1 MNPHF
6 LTHRVQAKMTKIPPH
21 KLTPLILASLVPHA
35 YAAEPE
41 VMVVTA
47 SGFQQKIEDTAASI
61 SVVTREQLEK
71 RAYRDVTD
79 ALKDVPGVV
88 ITGGGS
94 SSDISI
100 RGMGSKYTLMLVDGK
115 RVDSRGT
122 RPNSDGPGIEQG
134 WLPPL
139 QAIERIEVVRGP
151 MSSRYGSDAMGGVIN
166 VITRKTSSMS
176 AWQGSL
182 HADSTFQEN
191 KASGDI
197 FQTDAY
203 TAGNLVDGLLGIRLN
218 GQLSHRGEDQF
229 LNGFAEQETR
239 SGTAVFSLT
248 PDARNGFDVEVSR
261 TLQDRDRTPGDSL
274 PAKSKPSLNTYE
286 RTNYAITHNGQYNFG
301 SSTSYL
307 QREENT
313 NPGRQ
318 MKMINSIADTHTQF
332 ILGDHY
338 LSLGGQY
345 RYEDLQ
351 DQGNQLNVSNRASQL
366 TRWSWALFLEDEW
379 SLTDSFALTGGV
391 RMDQDQNYGSHW
403 SPRLYGVW
411 HPAEFWTLKGG
422 VSTGYRSPDLR
433 MSAANWGQATG
444 GGTQD
449 GVLVGNP
456 ELKPETSVSEEIALL
471 WDGREGL
478 SASLTLFNTDF
489 EDKISEIRR
498 CSSKTDPSC
507 SLNGH
512 VYDFISDRINVD
524 KANMR
529 GVESTAN
536 WAINEDWSLA
546 SSYTYTQSKQESGP
560 MAGQPLNQMPRHMLN
575 ASVDWQTTTDVSLW
589 SRANFRSKTSDYL
602 SRTRMAEGTPSYTF
616 FDTGLVYKAN
626 QHLNVT
632 AGVYNLFDKTVDY
645 NSYGTVLDGRRYNLG
660 MTYQF

>member
-1 MNPHF
+1 
-6 LTHRVQAKMTKIPPH
+6 MTSIRI
-21 KLTPLILASLVPHA
+21 TPLAPLIFAALASQAHA
-35 YAAEPE
+35 SQNE

-88 ITGGGS
+88 VTGGGS

-139 QAIERIEVVRGP
+139 QAIDRIEVVRGP

-166 VITRKTSSMS
+166 VITRKSASMT

-182 HADSTFQEN
+182 HADSTFQEDQE
-191 KASGDI
+191 SGDI

-203 TAGNLVDGLLGIRLN
+203 AAGALVEGLLGVRVN
-218 GQLSHRGEDQF
+218 GLLSHRDEDQF
-229 LNGFAEQETR
+229 ENGFAEQEMR

-248 PDARNGFDVEVSR
+248 PDEHNRFDFEASR
-261 TLQDRDRTPGDSL
+261 GLQDRDRTPGDSI
-274 PAKSKPSLNTYE
+274 PTKAKPSLNRYE
-286 RTNYAITHNGQYNFG
+286 RTNYAITHDGQYEFG
-301 SSTSYL
+301 SSSSYL
-307 QREENT
+307 QHEENT

-318 MKMINSIADTHTQF
+318 MKMLNTIADTHTQF

-338 LSLGGQY
+338 LSIGGQY

-351 DQGNQLNVSNRASQL
+351 DQGNQLKVANSADQL
-366 TRWSWALFLEDEW
+366 TRWSWALFVEDEW
-379 SLTDSFALTGGV
+379 AMTEGFALTAGV
-391 RMDQDQNYGSHW
+391 RLDQDENYGDHW

-449 GVLVGNP
+449 GILVGNAD
-456 ELKPETSVSEEIALL
+456 LKPETSLSEEIALL
-471 WDGREGL
+471 WDGQQGL
-478 SASLTLFNTDF
+478 NASLTLFNTDF
-489 EDKISEIRR
+489 NNKISEVRR
-498 CSSKTDPSC
+498 CSSKSDPSC
-507 SLNGH
+507 TLNGYT
-512 VYDFISDRINVD
+512 YDFISDRINVD
-524 KANMR
+524 EANMR

-536 WAINEDWSLA
+536 WAINTDWSLA
-546 SSYTYTQSKQESGP
+546 SSYTYTQSEQKSGP
-560 MAGQPLNQMPRHMLN
+560 MAGKPLNQMPRHMFN
-575 ASVDWQTTTDVSLW
+575 TSVDWQTTEQVSLW
-589 SRANFRSKTSDYL
+589 SRVNFRSKTSDYQ
-602 SRTRMAEGTPSYTF
+602 SRAKMADGTPSYTF

-626 QHLNVT
+626 QDLSVT
-632 AGVYNLFDKTVDY
+632 AGIYNLLDKTVDY
-645 NSYGTVLDGRRYNLG
+645 GSYGTVLDGRRYNLG
-660 MTYQF
+660 LTYQF

>member
-1 MNPHF
+1 
-6 LTHRVQAKMTKIPPH
+6 MTTIPPH
-21 KLTPLILASLVPHA
+21 KLTPLILASLAVPA

-139 QAIERIEVVRGP
+139 QAIDRIEVVRGP

-197 FQTDAY
+197 FQTDGY
-203 TAGNLVDGLLGIRLN
+203 TAGNLVDGLLGMRLN

-229 LNGFAEQETR
+229 QNGFAEQETK

-248 PDARNGFDVEVSR
+248 PDAHNGFDFEVSR
-261 TLQDRDRTPGDSL
+261 SLQDRDRTPGESL

-286 RTNYAITHNGQYNFG
+286 RTNYAITHNGQYDFG

-391 RMDQDQNYGSHW
+391 RMDQDQNYGTHW

-449 GVLVGNP
+449 GILVGNP
-456 ELKPETSVSEEIALL
+456 DLKPETSVSEEIALL
-471 WDGREGL
+471 WDAREGL

-489 EDKISEIRR
+489 EDMLSEIRR

-507 SLNGH
+507 TLNGH
-512 VYDFISDRINVD
+512 TYDFISDRINVE

-546 SSYTYTQSKQESGP
+546 SSYTYTQSEQKSGP
-560 MAGQPLNQMPRHMLN
+560 MEGKPLNQMPRHMFN

-589 SRANFRSKTSDYL
+589 SRVNFRSKTSDYL

-626 QHLNVT
+626 PHLNVT

-645 NSYGTVLDGRRYNLG
+645 GSYGTVLDGRRYNLG
-660 MTYQF
+660 ITYQF

>member
-1 MNPHF
+1 
-6 LTHRVQAKMTKIPPH
+6 MTNIPI
-21 KLTPLILASLVPHA
+21 TPLATLIVAALASQAHA
-35 YAAEPE
+35 SQNE
-41 VMVVTA
+41 VMVITA
-47 SGFQQKIEDTAASI
+47 SGFQQKIEDSAASI

-100 RGMGSKYTLMLVDGK
+100 RGMGAKYTLMLVDGK

-166 VITRKTSSMS
+166 VITRKSTSMT
-176 AWQGSL
+176 AWQGSV

-191 KASGDI
+191 KASGDL
-197 FQTDAY
+197 FQSDAY
-203 TAGNLVDGLLGIRLN
+203 TAGALVDGLLGMRLN
-218 GQLSHRGEDQF
+218 GQLSYRGEDQF
-229 LNGFAEQETR
+229 ENGFAEQEMR

-248 PDARNGFDVEVSR
+248 PDEHNSVDFEVSR
-261 TLQDRDRTPGDSL
+261 GLQDRDRTPGESIS
-274 PAKSKPSLNTYE
+274 AKAKPNQSTYE
-286 RTNYAITHNGQYNFG
+286 RTNYAITHDGRYDFG

-307 QREENT
+307 QREEST

-318 MKMINSIADTHTQF
+318 MKMINTIADTHTQI

-338 LSLGGQY
+338 LSVGGQY

-351 DQGNQLNVSNRASQL
+351 DQGNQLNVANRADQL
-366 TRWSWALFLEDEW
+366 TRWSWALFVEDEW
-379 SLTDSFALTGGV
+379 ALTDSFALTGGV
-391 RMDQDQNYGSHW
+391 RMDRDQNYGSHW

-449 GVLVGNP
+449 GMLVGSPALQP
-456 ELKPETSVSEEIALL
+456 EKSVSEEIALL
-471 WDGREGL
+471 WDGRQGL
-478 SASLTLFNTDF
+478 NAGLTLFNTDF
-489 EDKISEIRR
+489 KDKIAETRR
-498 CSSKTDPSC
+498 CTSKQDPAC
-507 SLNGH
+507 TLNGH
-512 VYDFISDRINVD
+512 SYDFISDRINVD
-524 KANMR
+524 EANMR
-529 GVESTAN
+529 GVEGTAN
-536 WAINEDWSLA
+536 WAINQQWSLA
-546 SSYTYTQSKQESGP
+546 SSYTFTQSEQKSGP
-560 MAGQPLNQMPRHMLN
+560 MAGLALNQMPRHMFN
-575 ASVDWQTTTDVSLW
+575 TTVDWQTSEAVGLW
-589 SRANFRSKTSDYL
+589 SRVNFRSKTSDYL
-602 SRTRMAEGTPSYTF
+602 SRVKMAEGTPSYTF

-626 QHLNVT
+626 QALSVT
-632 AGVYNLFDKTVDY
+632 AGIYNLLDKRVDY
-645 NSYGTVLDGRRYNLG
+645 ASYGTVLDGRRYNLG
-660 MTYQF
+660 LTYQF

>member
-1 MNPHF
+1 
-6 LTHRVQAKMTKIPPH
+6 MTNIPI
-21 KLTPLILASLVPHA
+21 TPLATLIVAALASQAHA
-35 YAAEPE
+35 SQNE
-41 VMVVTA
+41 VMVITA
-47 SGFQQKIEDTAASI
+47 SGFQQKIEDSAASI

-100 RGMGSKYTLMLVDGK
+100 RGMGAKYTLMLVDGK

-166 VITRKTSSMS
+166 VITRKSTSMT
-176 AWQGSL
+176 AWQGSV

-191 KASGDI
+191 KASGDL

-203 TAGNLVDGLLGIRLN
+203 TAGALVDGLLGMRLN
-218 GQLSHRGEDQF
+218 GQLSYRGEDQF
-229 LNGFAEQETR
+229 ENGFAEQEMR

-248 PDARNGFDVEVSR
+248 PDEHNSFDFEVSR
-261 TLQDRDRTPGDSL
+261 GLQDRDHTPGESIS
-274 PAKSKPSLNTYE
+274 AKAKPNLSTYE
-286 RTNYAITHNGQYNFG
+286 RTNYAITHDGRYDFG

-307 QREENT
+307 QREEST

-318 MKMINSIADTHTQF
+318 MKMINTIADTHTQ
-332 ILGDHY
+332 IVLGDHY
-338 LSLGGQY
+338 LSVGGQY

-351 DQGNQLNVSNRASQL
+351 DQGNQLNVANRADQL
-366 TRWSWALFLEDEW
+366 TRWSWALFVEDEW
-379 SLTDSFALTGGV
+379 ALTDSFALTGGV
-391 RMDQDQNYGSHW
+391 RMDRDQNYGNHW

-411 HPAEFWTLKGG
+411 HPAEFWALKGG

-449 GVLVGNP
+449 GMLVGSPALQP
-456 ELKPETSVSEEIALL
+456 EKSVSEEIALL
-471 WDGREGL
+471 WDGRQGL
-478 SASLTLFNTDF
+478 NAGLTLFNTDF
-489 EDKISEIRR
+489 KDKIAETRR
-498 CSSKTDPSC
+498 RTSKQDPAC
-507 SLNGH
+507 TLNGH
-512 VYDFISDRINVD
+512 TYDFISDRINVD
-524 KANMR
+524 EANMR
-529 GVESTAN
+529 GVEGTAN
-536 WAINEDWSLA
+536 WAINQQWSLA
-546 SSYTYTQSKQESGP
+546 SSYTFTQSEQKSGP
-560 MAGQPLNQMPRHMLN
+560 MAGLALNQMPRHMFN
-575 ASVDWQTTTDVSLW
+575 TTVDWQTSEAVGLW
-589 SRANFRSKTSDYL
+589 SRVNFRSKTSDYL
-602 SRTRMAEGTPSYTF
+602 SRVKMAEGTPSYTF

-626 QHLNVT
+626 QALSVT
-632 AGVYNLFDKTVDY
+632 AGIYNLLDKRVDHA
-645 NSYGTVLDGRRYNLG
+645 SYGTVLDGRRYNLG
-660 MTYQF
+660 LTYQF